1 MPASIEWRENH
12 CKEVRDMIFAV
23 MGGDERIVQLCRL
36 LAREGHEV
44 RTFALER
51 AGQIDGVCACAAAA
65 DAAAEADCVVLP
77 LPVTAREGLLSAPLA
92 AGEHSMEEILSA
104 VDTKSVVCGGRVDAQ
119 TEALA
124 RRRHIFLADY
134 YRREELVV
142 KNAVATAEGA
152 VGIIMEETPVTL
164 WRSRVLV
171 IGYGRVGK
179 LLCHRLAA
187 MGAVVTAS
195 ARNHGDKAW
204 IEAMG
209 YTAMD
214 TRALQGRLGEFD
226 VIVNTVPAPLLTEEL
241 LRETRTDALLLDL
254 ASKPGGMDFSA
265 AARLGRHAVW
275 ALGLPGEVAPLS
287 AGEIIR
293 ESIFNI
299 LEERNGKA

>member
-1 MPASIEWRENH
+1 
-12 CKEVRDMIFAV
+12 MIFAV

-36 LAREGHEV
+36 LASAGHEV
-44 RTFALER
+44 RSFALER
-51 AGQIDGVCACAAAA
+51 AGQLDGVRACVSAPEAAAA
-65 DAAAEADCVVLP
+65 ADCVVLP
-77 LPVTAREGLLSAPLA
+77 LPVTAREGQLSAPLA
-92 AGEHSMEEILSA
+92 AAEHSMEEILGA
-104 VDTKSVVCGGRVDAQ
+104 IDAQSVVCGGRIDAQ

-152 VGIIMEETPVTL
+152 IGIIMQETPVTL

-171 IGYGRVGK
+171 LGYGRVGR
-179 LLCHRLAA
+179 LLCHRLAGL
-187 MGAVVTAS
+187 GASVTAS

-209 YTAMD
+209 YDVAD
-214 TRALQGRLGEFD
+214 TRALSGRLAHFD
-226 VIVNTVPAPLLTEEL
+226 VIVNTVPAPILTEAL
-241 LRETRTDALLLDL
+241 LREVRADALLVDL

-265 AARLGRHAVW
+265 AARLGRRAVW

-299 LEERNGKA
+299 LEERNGKT